1 MLGCKGF
8 IEGVN
13 PKKKRKQF
21 VVKAS
26 NAPFEKLKERL
37 PWRYIKLDSFG
48 NFNFWIGTFV
58 DDYLL

>member
-13 PKKKRKQF
+13 PKKERKQF

-26 NAPFEKLKERL
+26 NAPFEKEKERL
-37 PWRYIKLDSFG
+37 PWRYLKLDS
-48 NFNFWIGTFV
+48 
-58 DDYLL
+58 LC